1 MIIDLSFPPPPQYN
15 QPPLPCSDLSPER
28 LRALSRLDVFAAVA
42 ESLLGSIGAPA
53 YSSVLPYVATSRGF
67 VLHCFTA
74 SPFLAELAELL
85 ACGKTS
91 LTADDHI
98 DAPHVMLIDPRRF
111 WGVLGPL
118 RGDIVLFAD
127 GSASIVTAPLCMG
140 CQHFIAV
147 SLDTEVAPQ
156 IVLRTQWTSTIR
168 WIIRLIDETPAALPD
183 MASADVRES
192 IESAVAADAEPDSKR
207 KRKREITGL

>member
-1 MIIDLSFPPPPQYN
+1 MTTDLSFPPPPQYN

-28 LRALSRLDVFAAVA
+28 IRALARLDGFAAVA
-42 ESLLGSIGAPA
+42 EALLGSIGAPA
-53 YSSVLPYVATSRGF
+53 YSSALPYVATSRGF
-67 VLHCFTA
+67 VLHCFAA
-74 SPFLAELAELL
+74 SPFRDELAELL

-98 DAPHVMLIDPRRF
+98 DAPHVMLIHARSY

-140 CQHFIAV
+140 CQHFKGV

-156 IVLRTQWTSTIR
+156 IVLRTQWHSTIR

-183 MASADVRES
+183 MASADVSES
-192 IESAVAADAEPDSKR
+192 IESAAPADSEPEAKR

>member
-1 MIIDLSFPPPPQYN
+1 MTTDLSFPPPPQYN
-15 QPPLPCSDLSPER
+15 QPPLPCSDLSPAR
-28 LRALSRLDVFAAVA
+28 LRALARLDVFATTA
-42 ESLLGSIGAPA
+42 EALLGSIGAPA
-53 YSSVLPYVATSRGF
+53 YSSALPYVATSRGF
-67 VLHCFTA
+67 VLHCFAA
-74 SPFLAELAELL
+74 SPFHAELAELL

-91 LTADDHI
+91 LAADDHI
-98 DAPHVMLIDPRRF
+98 DAPHVMLIHARSY

-118 RGDIVLFAD
+118 RGDIAVFAD
-127 GSASIVTAPLCMG
+127 GSAAVVTAPLCMG

-147 SLDTEVAPQ
+147 SLATEVAPQ

-183 MASADVRES
+183 MAIADVRES

-207 KRKREITGL
+207 RRKREITGL